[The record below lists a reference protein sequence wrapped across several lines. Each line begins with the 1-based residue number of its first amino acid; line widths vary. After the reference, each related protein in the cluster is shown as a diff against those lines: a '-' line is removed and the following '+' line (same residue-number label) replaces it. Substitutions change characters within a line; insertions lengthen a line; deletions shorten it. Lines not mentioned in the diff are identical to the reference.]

1 MKSIGR
7 VRYSC
12 DPRAGDTRSDEGG
25 SNVLGRQ
32 RRLFAGGMILSGLLL
47 FIVGLGGRS
56 GSETATAST
65 SPTTA
70 TSTASTPASTVPA
83 TSTSSATTTT
93 AAPTTTTTTET
104 PVPDE
109 TVDEFT
115 EAFAAALE
123 VQDLEFLFDRLHPT
137 VIDRFGEASCR
148 SHLAAEFSPM
158 RDYRIV
164 GTVTGPESR
173 EVETPTGTVTLEV
186 FDAEVAFSYLGQEFE
201 ATGTFSLVGGEMHW
215 FATCG

>member
-1 MKSIGR
+1 M
-7 VRYSC
+7 
-12 DPRAGDTRSDEGG
+12 
-25 SNVLGRQ
+25 LGRQ
-32 RRLFAGGMILSGLLL
+32 RRLFAGVMVLSGLLL
-47 FIVGLGGRS
+47 VIMGLGGGS
-56 GSETATAST
+56 GTETAAPTT

-93 AAPTTTTTTET
+93 AAPTTTTTTEA

-109 TVDEFT
+109 TVDEFA

-123 VQDLEFLFDRLHPT
+123 AQDLDFLFERLHPT
-137 VIDRFGEASCR
+137 VIERFGEEACR
-148 SHLAAEFSPM
+148 AHLASEFSPM
-158 RDYRIV
+158 RDYRV
-164 GTVTGPESR
+164 SGAVTGPESR
-173 EVETPTGTVTLEV
+173 QVETPSGTVTLEV

-201 ATGTFSLVGGEMHW
+201 ATGTFSLVDGEMYW